1 MNDILN
7 TKLKTEKTPDSR
19 KTGRN
24 VSKKIYTV
32 KAESIS
38 HSFSAHQV
46 LDNVSFQV
54 EKGEIFG
61 LLGPSGAGK
70 TTLIKI
76 LTGQLSQDNGTAELL
91 GRDTRRL
98 GAEERRQIGA
108 MMDNL
113 GLYDRL
119 SIYNNLSFYAD
130 ILHVSRRKINGILK
144 ELGLYEARNKAVAKL
159 SKGMK
164 NRLSLA
170 RALMNDAQILFL
182 DEPTAGLDPATT
194 REIHHTLRQQKEQGC
209 TIFLTTHN
217 MYEAENLCGQ
227 VALLG
232 EGRIIEIGSP
242 TEICQKY
249 NHLNKLRITLRDGKN
264 VVLENNS
271 SSALAVKEF
280 LEKNMITS
288 IHSTEPTLETVFV
301 ELTGKELNEYE

>member
-1 MNDILN
+1 MNETFN
-7 TKLKTEKTPDSR
+7 TKMETEIKAGKMLYTIR
-19 KTGRN
+19 TEN
-24 VSKKIYTV
+24 V
-32 KAESIS
+32 S
-38 HSFSAHQV
+38 HSFCGHHV

-54 EKGEIFG
+54 QKGEIFG

-76 LTGQLSQDNGTAELL
+76 LTGQLLQDSGTAELL
-91 GRDTRRL
+91 GRDTRKL
-98 GAEERRQIGA
+98 SPKERRQIGA

-130 ILHVSRRKINGILK
+130 ILQVSRHKINDILK
-144 ELGLYEARNKAVAKL
+144 ELGLYESRNKAVSKL

-194 REIHHTLRQQKEQGC
+194 REIHRTLCQHREQGC

-217 MYEAENLCGQ
+217 MYEAQSLCDQ
-227 VALLG
+227 AALLDR
-232 EGRIIEIGSP
+232 GRIIDMGSP
-242 TEICQKY
+242 TDICQKY
-249 NHLNKLRITLRDGKN
+249 NHLNKLNITLKDGKH
-264 VVLENNS
+264 VTLENDS
-271 SSALAVKEF
+271 SSASAVKEY

-288 IHSTEPTLETVFV
+288 IHSTEPTLETVFI
-301 ELTGKELNEYE
+301 ELTGKGLNEYE